1 MASAGTQ
8 SPWWKGAR
16 GEWYVVAQVALFVLV
31 LGGPRGWAAW
41 PASLGRVA
49 TIAGVLLMLAGLALI
64 LAAFFDLGRNLTPLP
79 HPKDDGRLVD
89 RGAYGLVRHPIYS
102 GGIAAAFGW
111 AFLVHGSLTLGYA
124 VILTIFLDVKS
135 RREERWLRAKYPEY
149 GDYAKR
155 VRKLVPF
162 IY

>member
-1 MASAGTQ
+1 M
-8 SPWWKGAR
+8 
-16 GEWYVVAQVALFVLV
+16 VQVALFGLV
-31 LGGPRGWAAW
+31 LCGPRGWTAW
-41 PASLGRVA
+41 PGPLAGAA
-49 TIAGVLLMLAGLALI
+49 TVAGVLLMAGGLALI
-64 LAAFFDLGRNLTPLP
+64 VAAFFNLGRNLTPLP

-89 RGAYGLVRHPIYS
+89 HGAYGLVRHPIYS

-111 AFLVHGSLTLGYA
+111 ALVVHGSLTLGYA
-124 VILTIFLDVKS
+124 VILAIFLDIKS
-135 RREERWLRAKYPEY
+135 RREERWLREKYPEY